1 MSDTVMSDTV
11 MSEPVEIRWRPSASA
26 RAFAACAGVTLVL
39 AVIAGRWQL
48 IGFVAPLLGVLVA
61 LGWRRPQARVRVRAS
76 PALVRCFESEVARF
90 DLVMEA
96 GSARPDA
103 VLELRAAAVDGLSS
117 ELQAADADRAT
128 LRVTARRWGR
138 YRVPVEVSA
147 VSRSGFFVG
156 AATVAAGEMYVYP
169 YADPRSSRLPRVE
182 LPDRIGT
189 HLTRHHGPGVEY
201 ADIRGYVPGD
211 QLRTVNW
218 RVSARRGR
226 LHVTDRLTDRAAD
239 VVVLL
244 DTYQQALGPAT
255 EAAER
260 TARGATQ
267 IVQSALRSG
276 DRAGIVALGGN
287 PRWLGPD
294 IGRRQFYRVLDTILD
309 VGDGH
314 LTTDGTLAPRAAVP
328 PNAVVVA
335 FSTLLATRFVFSL
348 IDLRR
353 RRHPVVVVDVLPGS
367 PFGDDVDPMIA
378 RWWRLERYRMY
389 RNLAGVGVDVVGW
402 GEDIG
407 LDHAMHLVPDRSRR
421 RRAR

>member
-1 MSDTVMSDTV
+1 VSG
-11 MSEPVEIRWRPSASA
+11 PVEIRWRPSASA
-26 RAFAACAGVTLVL
+26 RAFATCAGAALVL
-39 AVIAGRWQL
+39 ALITGRWPL
-48 IGFVAPLLGVLVA
+48 IGFAAPLLGVLAA
-61 LGWRRPQARVRVRAS
+61 LGGRRPDARVRVRAA
-76 PALVRCFESEVARF
+76 PGPVRCFESEDARF
-90 DLVMEA
+90 EVTVEA
-96 GSARPDA
+96 TAPDA
-103 VLELRAAAVDGLSS
+103 VLELRAAPVDGLRA
-117 ELQAADADRAT
+117 ELEPPRT

-138 YRVPVEVSA
+138 YRVPVVVAA

-156 AATVAAGEMYVYP
+156 AATVPVGDLFVYP
-169 YADPRSSRLPRVE
+169 LADPASSRLPKVE

-189 HLTRHHGPGVEY
+189 HLTRHRGPGVEY

-226 LHVTDRLTDRAAD
+226 MHVTDRLTDRAAD

-255 EAAER
+255 EATER

-314 LTTDGTLAPRAAVP
+314 LTTAGTLAPRAALP
-328 PNAVVVA
+328 PGAIVVA
-335 FSTLLATRFVFSL
+335 FSTLLATRFVLSL

-353 RRHPVVVVDVLPGS
+353 RKHPVVVVDVLPGS
-367 PFGDDVDPMIA
+367 PFGTDVDPLVA
-378 RWWRLERYRMY
+378 GWWRLERSRMY
-389 RNLAGVGVDVVGW
+389 RDLAAVGVDVVGW
-402 GEDIG
+402 GEDVG
-407 LDHAMHLVPDRSRR
+407 LDHALHLVPDRTRR